1 MDLLEFEPRTSTQNI
16 LDFIILDNLIA
27 SYKLPCILDLKMG
40 TQLWFESDSEDKK
53 RGHEEKSRRTTSK
66 SMGIRLQG
74 LQLYSQSKATW
85 SYKDKYHGRDFDA
98 QKLSETV
105 KKFIKE
111 APRSIRRNIAHV
123 IRIKL
128 LELRYTF
135 ERNVFNLCS
144 LVSFVCRIKNLN
156 P

>member
-1 MDLLEFEPRTSTQNI
+1 
-16 LDFIILDNLIA
+16 
-27 SYKLPCILDLKMG
+27 MG

>member
-1 MDLLEFEPRTSTQNI
+1 MNI
-16 LDFIILDNLIA
+16 KMLDSELSSKTEGISNPWLKSFFIDFIILDNLIA

-40 TQLWFESDSEDKK
+40 TQLWFESDSEAKK

-111 APRSIRRNIAHV
+111 SPRSIRHNIAHV

-128 LELRYTF
+128 LELR
-135 ERNVFNLCS
+135 
-144 LVSFVCRIKNLN
+144 
-156 P
+156 